1 MSKVMKTIVVAVSR
15 NGIIGSD
22 GGMPWRLSTDLKRF
36 KALTLGKPV
45 IMGRKTFQTIGK
57 PLPGRPNVVITRDK
71 GFSVEGVRTA
81 HSLDEAIEIAAT
93 LGEQD
98 GTPEICIIGGGEIY
112 RQSLAVADRPIC
124 HAYRNGGRGRYVLSC
139 HRSRAVG
146 DKGRVGHPCRRKG
159 QLSHPVCHIR
169 SPPRLTKSNYFPIN
183 PSNFLKLR

>member
-1 MSKVMKTIVVAVSR
+1 MSNLMTTIVVAVSR

-22 GGMPWRLSTDLKRF
+22 GGMPWRLSADLKRF

-93 LGEQD
+93 LVEQ
-98 GTPEICIIGGGEIY
+98 GATPEICIIGGGEIY
-112 RQSLAVADRPIC
+112 RQSLQIADRL
-124 HAYRNGGRGRYVLSC
+124 YVT
-139 HRSRAVG
+139 HIETEVEG
-146 DKGRVGHPCRRKG
+146 DTSFPAIDPGLWEIKSELDIPAGEKDSYPTRFVTYDRRP
-159 QLSHPVCHIR
+159 Q
-169 SPPRLTKSNYFPIN
+169 
-183 PSNFLKLR
+183 